1 MCIVL
6 NQFGYRFR
14 NFIAIKLKRAGL
26 AADSGIP
33 TPQFSRTCP
42 GVGLAF
48 LRNRLTSTAAN
59 AQTSSS
65 CCVAGSFVYIRSS
78 GDVDS
83 GILTA
88 TEIR

>member
-14 NFIAIKLKRAGL
+14 NFIAKKLKRAGL

-42 GVGLAF
+42 GIGLAF
-48 LRNRLTSTAAN
+48 LRNRLTSN
-59 AQTSSS
+59 ATYAKKPCQSSELVPPLS
-65 CCVAGSFVYIRSS
+65 AFR
-78 GDVDS
+78 
-83 GILTA
+83 
-88 TEIR
+88 

>member
-14 NFIAIKLKRAGL
+14 NFIAKKLKRAGL

-48 LRNRLTSTAAN
+48 LRNRLTSKSDMHEYYYFLN
-59 AQTSSS
+59 AKSIPSKVLVFWATL
-65 CCVAGSFVYIRSS
+65 CV
-78 GDVDS
+78 GDD
-83 GILTA
+83 
-88 TEIR
+88 

>member
-14 NFIAIKLKRAGL
+14 NFIAKKLKRAGL

-42 GVGLAF
+42 GIGLAF
-48 LRNRLTSTAAN
+48 LRNRLTSILKDPKNVIVWKLVAKFAKLSFLIF
-59 AQTSSS
+59 ATS
-65 CCVAGSFVYIRSS
+65 
-78 GDVDS
+78 
-83 GILTA
+83 
-88 TEIR
+88 